1 MRRAKRERLSKPFTE
16 SHEKTPECKTSLG
29 FVARSQLD
37 SSHAIYTLK
46 LLFVL
51 CLNGKLKFD
60 KVIWT
65 NPDLMQ
71 SNWCRAVSTAHF
83 PVHWE
88 FDIVRKSPC
97 DSFHFKLQTNCPFWV
112 SSLFLWLLFKYL
124 PGKFFFSIWRTLF
137 QAFCFYPSLLA
148 LWQIFVLFYFIY
160 TPYLRNHIMWRS
172 LKFPVFHSSLFS
184 WLSTE
189 ISPLYS
195 CSNISYIYSFLLNG
209 CQNMQLLPPEYCE
222 DPPPYL
228 SKGGVK

>member
-112 SSLFLWLLFKYL
+112 SSLFLWLLFKCL

-148 LWQIFVLFYFIY
+148 LWQICILFYFI
-160 TPYLRNHIMWRS
+160 LFIRHIWETAS
-172 LKFPVFHSSLFS
+172 CGDLLNFLFSTLHSFLGCLLKFLPYTLAVIFHIFIPSF
-184 WLSTE
+184 WMVAK
-189 ISPLYS
+189 ICS
-195 CSNISYIYSFLLNG
+195 CFLLNI
-209 CQNMQLLPPEYCE
+209 
-222 DPPPYL
+222 
-228 SKGGVK
+228 VKIHHLIYQKEG